1 MLVVWINFCLMLYRC
16 LMMQRC
22 DGKQG
27 CTNQIGMK
35 KGEKA
40 GSLSLL
46 NISKRFA
53 DNWRKKRDFSGYNF
67 APARVAIY
75 HKKKK
80 EDVYCP
86 FYWQYKCIAA
96 HKAIVSGL
104 R

>member
-1 MLVVWINFCLMLYRC
+1 
-16 LMMQRC
+16 MQRC

-53 DNWRKKRDFSGYNF
+53 DNGRSGRDFF
-67 APARVAIY
+67 R
-75 HKKKK
+75 
-80 EDVYCP
+80 
-86 FYWQYKCIAA
+86 
-96 HKAIVSGL
+96 
-104 R
+104 

>member
-1 MLVVWINFCLMLYRC
+1 MFSILVWNGLINFCLILYRC

-53 DNWRKKRDFSGYNF
+53 DNRIREELYFFKKN
-67 APARVAIY
+67 AKLIAI
-75 HKKKK
+75 
-80 EDVYCP
+80 
-86 FYWQYKCIAA
+86 
-96 HKAIVSGL
+96 GG
-104 R
+104 